1 LCINT
6 KGANLSE
13 SSSDRV
19 TRSHD
24 GLAASAELARQGSDC
39 LTLPKAYTDAELL
52 AFRERWL
59 AAQSLS
65 FGLSAGESCLRPFHD
80 QVPLEFR
87 DGGDNAH
94 GHLPR
99 WTAEIYSAERKAMD
113 TNPHIGELLNR
124 RAHVHGVPAQPV
136 ELSHYEHVA
145 SLKAIH
151 ELDEA
156 RALAA
161 WNAATN
167 TLADDAMGLYC
178 EASSAYLQHLV
189 GRGLIGGADA
199 GVQKGAHSVSPGVF
213 RKDARI
219 LPHVQNVSRVIFGH
233 LLTAWP
239 KSSGFVR
246 AIFCGV

>member
-1 LCINT
+1 
-6 KGANLSE
+6 
-13 SSSDRV
+13 
-19 TRSHD
+19 
-24 GLAASAELARQGSDC
+24 LAASAELAGKGGDC
-39 LTLPKAYTDAELL
+39 LALPKAYTDAELL

-65 FGLSAGESCLRPFHD
+65 FGLGAGESCLRPLND
-80 QVPLEFR
+80 QVPLELGDRR
-87 DGGDNAH
+87 DDAH
-94 GHLPR
+94 GHFPG
-99 WTAEIYSAERKAMD
+99 WAAEIDSTEREAMN
-113 TNPHIGELLNR
+113 TNPHIGELLNG
-124 RAHVHGVPAQPV
+124 RAHVHRVPAQPV

-213 RKDARI
+213 RKDVRI
-219 LPHVQNVSRVIFGH
+219 LPHVQSVSRVIFGH

-239 KSSGFVR
+239 KSTGFVR